1 MCLYLLLYLAFP
13 ICFFA
18 SAVDPLSH
26 SLCLSL
32 LLSRTD
38 EVIYSYFSPR
48 RILIR
53 QGHSCVWIMSELRSK
68 YLFMTSC
75 LDWCSCAIWFFMYH
89 GLDWLAASLARE
101 GFACQCPWNTEKQ
114 KRLSGLAQKSKMPPW
129 LWVVLMK
136 CLTEVIHLICC
147 RVFKKKVHLGMWINF
162 GYKLLGD

>member
-1 MCLYLLLYLAFP
+1 MCLYLLPYLAFS
-13 ICFFA
+13 ICLSA

-26 SLCLSL
+26 SLCLSF

-89 GLDWLAASLARE
+89 GLDWLAASLAGE

-114 KRLSGLAQKSKMPPW
+114 QRLSGLAQKSKMPPW
-129 LWVVLMK
+129 LWVVADEMPHWGNTSDMLQ
-136 CLTEVIHLICC
+136 I
-147 RVFKKKVHLGMWINF
+147 
-162 GYKLLGD
+162 